1 MINISEERR
10 KMGIIT
16 TCEELFGTTDLYQVL
31 GLEKTASS
39 GQIKKAYH
47 KMSLQVHPDR
57 VGDSE
62 RESSTRKFQC
72 VGAVYA
78 VLSDQERRGLYDETG
93 EVEDEMDP
101 LQDKDK
107 DWEEYW
113 RLHFPKISVQVPL
126 LTVKCFENKKL
137 LSRILRSSR
146 RNTESLRRRGKT

>member
-1 MINISEERR
+1 
-10 KMGIIT
+10 MGILT

-31 GLEKTASS
+31 GVEKTASS

-57 VGDSE
+57 VGETE
-62 RESSTRKFQC
+62 RESCTRKFQC

-113 RLHFPKISVQVPL
+113 RLHFPKISVQVL
-126 LTVKCFENKKL
+126 LKAIESNRLICINYL
-137 LSRILRSSR
+137 LFRILRSSR
-146 RNTESLRRRGKT
+146 RSTESLRRRGKT

>member
-1 MINISEERR
+1 
-10 KMGIIT
+10 MGILA

-31 GLEKTASS
+31 GVEKTASS

-57 VGDSE
+57 VEETE
-62 RESSTRKFQC
+62 RESCTRKFQC

-113 RLHFPKISVQVPL
+113 RLHFPKISVQVL
-126 LTVKCFENKKL
+126 LMT
-137 LSRILRSSR
+137 I
-146 RNTESLRRRGKT
+146 ESNRLICI